1 MIVNRGPRAR
11 LVRFARL
18 DRVSFAAD
26 ARLDRVRLVRVAR
39 LDATLLWRNRT
50 ALFTTVGLPL
60 LFVGMLFPM
69 RGQKIQGVDAALLQG
84 TGHLAFFLLFAV
96 FMNLATVFTARRED
110 GTLKRL
116 RGTALGDA
124 EILGGSVLTATV
136 LYLAQVL
143 VLGVVLVAALGGRMP
158 ADPLLM
164 LAGLA
169 CGVVVFALLAF
180 LVSGITPNAE
190 LAQLTVLP
198 VMFACMA
205 GAGVMFPLGELP
217 EIVQNLLRALPLT
230 PVVETVRTGYFGRD
244 FTAHGVPPEVGFG
257 RGWLACLPSFAIM
270 AVWMGFGR
278 WLAERSFR
286 WEPRRS

>member
-1 MIVNRGPRAR
+1 MITESGPRRDRRLAR
-11 LVRFARL
+11 SPWPRPGIRREHLI
-18 DRVSFAAD
+18 
-26 ARLDRVRLVRVAR
+26 RVAG

-50 ALFTTVGLPL
+50 ALFTTIGLPL

-69 RGQKIQGVDAALLQG
+69 RGQRIQGVDAALLQG

-96 FMNLATVFTARRED
+96 FMNLATVFTTRRED

-116 RGTALGDA
+116 RGTALSDA

-136 LYLAQVL
+136 LYAAQVL
-143 VLGVVLVAALGGRMP
+143 VLAIVLATALGGRIP
-158 ADPLLM
+158 ADPILL
-164 LAGLA
+164 LAGLTW
-169 CGVVVFALLAF
+169 GVVVFALIAF

-217 EIVQNLLRALPLT
+217 QIVQQLLRALPLT
-230 PVVETVRTGYFGRD
+230 PVVEIVRTGYFGRD
-244 FTAHGVPPEVGFG
+244 FTAHGVAPTVGIG
-257 RGWLACLPSFAIM
+257 GGWIACLPSFAIL
-270 AVWMGFGR
+270 AVWTGVGR
-278 WLAERSFR
+278 WLAERRFR